1 MGERKPVPRIGR
13 LLDAVAAIGFLAGAG
28 FYARSW
34 VGLRR
39 MDEYARPENGDLFA
53 AVTRADE
60 LSRLG
65 RIGLA
70 LMICSVLIGVIAAV
84 VARRVAAREA

>member
-13 LLDAVAAIGFLAGAG
+13 VLDALAAIGFLAGAA
-28 FYARSW
+28 FYAWSW

-39 MDEYARPENGDLFA
+39 MEDYARPENGDLFA
-53 AVTRADE
+53 AVAHADE
-60 LSRLG
+60 LSRFG

-70 LMICSVLIGVIAAV
+70 LMVGAVGIGVIAAI